1 MMKISISDF
10 VSGLKDSVITKHGD
24 SSLLSS
30 RAVRAIALA
39 VTVSLTGCASPAF
52 DTAQQA
58 VDTSY
63 GQTQVKEITSTNY
76 KEIVNERQS
85 GIYQHPLYDGKLAT
99 FHFSDDMGAEQAIK
113 DDLKELGLSES
124 NFDYNHAIY
133 SAIAGSNSGASR
145 HVQDPIGFY
154 EDINYS
160 YINHGMAD
168 YEDIEPTAQDI
179 SINEDMV
186 YFTLMHEAGHSVI
199 EQQMDLI
206 DFVKVPFSA
215 TQLLYLENSSDSIGL
230 IKTIQMMHEAGRSA
244 EHIDTVMDRVIKER
258 ESIVKMK
265 NDEVRLPDSDYAIL
279 HRTVPSMRIVA
290 KMYDENPSFIVNL
303 SNNETLK
310 ISDIVATSVMDHDFK
325 EDFINEMGSK
335 DRVANADTKSKLEL
349 GVMTKTLLGFLS
361 NPVSGLSYEK
371 EAETNAKLIQQV
383 SNSIGETYITKIAD
397 EIAKDPLKYR
407 ELSKENLDGTVRE
420 ILDTVISEITV
431 HDMNQNR
438 YASYATELTGLYD
451 KVKEKMEDND
461 ININQVNND
470 YTVTHSSYN
479 GYSM

>member
-1 MMKISISDF
+1 M
-10 VSGLKDSVITKHGD
+10 
-24 SSLLSS
+24 
-30 RAVRAIALA
+30 
-39 VTVSLTGCASPAF
+39 
-52 DTAQQA
+52 
-58 VDTSY
+58 
-63 GQTQVKEITSTNY
+63 
-76 KEIVNERQS
+76 
-85 GIYQHPLYDGKLAT
+85 
-99 FHFSDDMGAEQAIK
+99 
-113 DDLKELGLSES
+113 
-124 NFDYNHAIY
+124 
-133 SAIAGSNSGASR
+133 
-145 HVQDPIGFY
+145 
-154 EDINYS
+154 
-160 YINHGMAD
+160 
-168 YEDIEPTAQDI
+168 
-179 SINEDMV
+179 
-186 YFTLMHEAGHSVI
+186 
-199 EQQMDLI
+199 
-206 DFVKVPFSA
+206 
-215 TQLLYLENSSDSIGL
+215 
-230 IKTIQMMHEAGRSA
+230 
-244 EHIDTVMDRVIKER
+244 
-258 ESIVKMK
+258 
-265 NDEVRLPDSDYAIL
+265 RLPDSDYAIL